1 MSKEIDYDNMSD
13 EQIDEILSQI
23 DSGTFENS
31 EPENGNDFNQNEDGN
46 NSNSNSFN
54 ENEEEEEEDENL
66 NNGNLEDTENG
77 QPEDGDADTNAN
89 NDDLKQ
95 DTASGSNGEN
105 SENSQVENSNTNAN
119 QNADTANPEDAK
131 GSETGKIDPAEYEK
145 LKKFYDEIA
154 NAEFVANGKKVKG
167 FTDPSKIIRSQQML
181 HDYSNKMR
189 GINEYKPYL
198 KTLKDKGIIGNEEKF
213 NFAMSLLDG
222 DKATIKKHLESLK
235 IDPVDLEL
243 DDDANAQY
251 SPRNYMPSKESLV
264 LDEAMDI
271 ARSSGVEDKL
281 RTVIA
286 KEWDEESFGE
296 FLRNPRVRNDLI
308 THMQDGSFDTIQ
320 NKMTEMEMLDLTG
333 SFRGLKSTDKYRA
346 AIAEIN
352 REIQYQYNRQSV
364 NPSIPQQEQYYRSA
378 PTGQNQYQPN
388 AEAERLAL
396 AAKEAEYKAM
406 AEKKLRDDEARK
418 RAAMITKKKSITV
431 TQKKFDPLALE
442 GDDLDN
448 FVNELIAGKK

>member
-54 ENEEEEEEDENL
+54 EEEEEEDETQNR
-66 NNGNLEDTENG
+66 NLEDTENG
-77 QPEDGDADTNAN
+77 QSEDYDADTNAN

-296 FLRNPRVRNDLI
+296 FLRDPRVRNDLI

-364 NPSIPQQEQYYRSA
+364 NPSIPQQQQYYRSA
-378 PTGQNQYQPN
+378 PVGQNQYQPN
-388 AEAERLAL
+388 VEAERLAL

-418 RAAMITKKKSITV
+418 RAAMITKKKSVTV

>member
-31 EPENGNDFNQNEDGN
+31 EPENGNDFNQNEDDN

-54 ENEEEEEEDENL
+54 EEEEEEDETQNR
-66 NNGNLEDTENG
+66 NLEDTENG
-77 QPEDGDADTNAN
+77 QSEDDGADTNAN

-105 SENSQVENSNTNAN
+105 SENSQVEQSNGNAEG
-119 QNADTANPEDAK
+119 NADTSNPEDAK
-131 GSETGKIDPAEYEK
+131 GAETGKIDPAEYER

-296 FLRNPRVRNDLI
+296 FLRDPRVRNDLI

-364 NPSIPQQEQYYRSA
+364 NPSIPQQQQYYRPA
-378 PTGQNQYQPN
+378 PVGQNQYQPN

-418 RAAMITKKKSITV
+418 RAAMITKKKSVTV

>member
-54 ENEEEEEEDENL
+54 EEEEEEDETQNR
-66 NNGNLEDTENG
+66 NLEDTENG
-77 QPEDGDADTNAN
+77 QSEDYDADTNAN

-296 FLRNPRVRNDLI
+296 FLRDPRVRNDLI

-364 NPSIPQQEQYYRSA
+364 NPSIPQQQQYHRSA
-378 PTGQNQYQPN
+378 PVGQNQYQPN
-388 AEAERLAL
+388 VEAERLAL

-418 RAAMITKKKSITV
+418 RAAMITKKKSVTV

>member
-31 EPENGNDFNQNEDGN
+31 EPENGNDFNQNEDDN
-46 NSNSNSFN
+46 NSNSNSF
-54 ENEEEEEEDENL
+54 NEEEEEEDENL
-66 NNGNLEDTENG
+66 NNRNLEDTENG

-95 DTASGSNGEN
+95 DTASGSNVEN

-296 FLRNPRVRNDLI
+296 FLRDPRVRNDLI

-364 NPSIPQQEQYYRSA
+364 NPSIPQQQQYYRSA
-378 PTGQNQYQPN
+378 PVGQNQYQPN
-388 AEAERLAL
+388 VEAERLAL

-418 RAAMITKKKSITV
+418 RAAMITKKKSVTV

>member
-54 ENEEEEEEDENL
+54 EEEEEEDETQNR
-66 NNGNLEDTENG
+66 NLEDTENG
-77 QPEDGDADTNAN
+77 QSEDGDADTNAN

-198 KTLKDKGIIGNEEKF
+198 KALKDKGIIGNEEKF

-286 KEWDEESFGE
+286 KDWDEESFGE

-352 REIQYQYNRQSV
+352 REIQYQYNRQSA

-418 RAAMITKKKSITV
+418 RAAMITKKKSVTV

>member
-54 ENEEEEEEDENL
+54 EEEEEEDETQNR
-66 NNGNLEDTENG
+66 NLEDTENG
-77 QPEDGDADTNAN
+77 QSEDGDADTNAN

-296 FLRNPRVRNDLI
+296 FLRDPRVRNDLI

-364 NPSIPQQEQYYRSA
+364 NPSIPQQQQYYRPA
-378 PTGQNQYQPN
+378 PVGQNQYQPN
-388 AEAERLAL
+388 VEAERLAL

-418 RAAMITKKKSITV
+418 RAAMITKKKSVTV

>member
-31 EPENGNDFNQNEDGN
+31 EPENGNDFDQNEDDN
-46 NSNSNSFN
+46 NSNSNSF
-54 ENEEEEEEDENL
+54 NEEEEEEDENL

-77 QPEDGDADTNAN
+77 QSEDGNADTNAN

-296 FLRNPRVRNDLI
+296 FLRDPRVRNDLI

-418 RAAMITKKKSITV
+418 RAAMITKKKSVTV

>member
-31 EPENGNDFNQNEDGN
+31 EPENGNDFNQNEDDN
-46 NSNSNSFN
+46 NSNSNSF
-54 ENEEEEEEDENL
+54 NEEEEEEDENL
-66 NNGNLEDTENG
+66 NNRNLEDTENG
-77 QPEDGDADTNAN
+77 QSEDDGADTNAN

-105 SENSQVENSNTNAN
+105 SENSQVENSNTNVN

-181 HDYSNKMR
+181 HDYSNRMR

-296 FLRNPRVRNDLI
+296 FLRDPRVRNDLI

-364 NPSIPQQEQYYRSA
+364 NPSIPQQQQYYRSA
-378 PTGQNQYQPN
+378 PVGQNQYQPN
-388 AEAERLAL
+388 VEAERLAL

-418 RAAMITKKKSITV
+418 RAAMITKKKSVTV

>member
-31 EPENGNDFNQNEDGN
+31 EPEDGDDFNQNEDDN
-46 NSNSNSFN
+46 NSNSNSFD
-54 ENEEEEEEDENL
+54 EEEEEDDETQ
-66 NNGNLEDTENG
+66 NGNLEDTENG
-77 QPEDGDADTNAN
+77 QSEDDDADTNAN

-95 DTASGSNGEN
+95 DTASGSNVEN

-286 KEWDEESFGE
+286 KDWDEESFGE
-296 FLRNPRVRNDLI
+296 FLRDPRVRNDLI

-364 NPSIPQQEQYYRSA
+364 NPSIPQQQQYYRPA

-388 AEAERLAL
+388 AEAKRLAL

-418 RAAMITKKKSITV
+418 RAAMITKKKSVTV
-431 TQKKFDPLALE
+431 TQKKFDPLELE

-448 FVNELIAGKK
+448 FVDELISGKK

>member
-54 ENEEEEEEDENL
+54 EEEEEEDENL
-66 NNGNLEDTENG
+66 NNRNLEDTENG
-77 QPEDGDADTNAN
+77 QSEDGDADTNAN

-198 KTLKDKGIIGNEEKF
+198 KALKDKGIIGNEEKF

-296 FLRNPRVRNDLI
+296 FLRDPRVRNDLI

-364 NPSIPQQEQYYRSA
+364 NPSIPQQQQYYRSA
-378 PTGQNQYQPN
+378 PVGQNQYQPN

-418 RAAMITKKKSITV
+418 RAAMITKKKSVTV

>member
-31 EPENGNDFNQNEDGN
+31 EPENGNDFNQNEDDN

-54 ENEEEEEEDENL
+54 EEEEEEDETQNR
-66 NNGNLEDTENG
+66 NLEDTENG
-77 QPEDGDADTNAN
+77 QSEDDGADTNAN

-105 SENSQVENSNTNAN
+105 SENSQVEQSNGNAEG
-119 QNADTANPEDAK
+119 NADTSNHEDAN
-131 GSETGKIDPAEYEK
+131 GAETGKIDPAEYER

-296 FLRNPRVRNDLI
+296 FLRDPRVRNDLI

-364 NPSIPQQEQYYRSA
+364 NPSIPQQQQYYRSA
-378 PTGQNQYQPN
+378 PVGQNQYQPN
-388 AEAERLAL
+388 VEAERLAL

-418 RAAMITKKKSITV
+418 RAAMITKKNSVTV

>member
-54 ENEEEEEEDENL
+54 EEEEEEDETQNR
-66 NNGNLEDTENG
+66 NLEDTENG
-77 QPEDGDADTNAN
+77 QSEDGDADTNAN

-296 FLRNPRVRNDLI
+296 FLRDPRVRNDLI

-346 AIAEIN
+346 AVAEIN
-352 REIQYQYNRQSV
+352 REIQYQYNRQSA

-418 RAAMITKKKSITV
+418 RAAMITKKKSVTV

>member
-31 EPENGNDFNQNEDGN
+31 EPEDGDEFNQNEDDN
-46 NSNSNSFN
+46 NSNSNSF
-54 ENEEEEEEDENL
+54 EEEDDESQ
-66 NNGNLEDTENG
+66 NGNLEDTENG
-77 QPEDGDADTNAN
+77 QSEDDGADTNED
-89 NDDLKQ
+89 NDDLNQ

-198 KTLKDKGIIGNEEKF
+198 KALKDKGIIGNEEKF

-243 DDDANAQY
+243 DDDANVQY

-296 FLRNPRVRNDLI
+296 FLRDPRVRNDLI

-364 NPSIPQQEQYYRSA
+364 NPSIPQQQQYYRSA
-378 PTGQNQYQPN
+378 PVGQNQYQPN

-418 RAAMITKKKSITV
+418 RAAMITKKKSVTV

-442 GDDLDN
+442 GEDLDN

>member
-31 EPENGNDFNQNEDGN
+31 EPEDGNDFNQNEDDN

-54 ENEEEEEEDENL
+54 EEEEEEEEDENL
-66 NNGNLEDTENG
+66 NNRNLEDTENG
-77 QPEDGDADTNAN
+77 QPKDGDADTNAN

-296 FLRNPRVRNDLI
+296 FLRDPRVRNDLI

-418 RAAMITKKKSITV
+418 RAAMITKKKSVTV

>member
-31 EPENGNDFNQNEDGN
+31 EPENGNDFDQNEDDN
-46 NSNSNSFN
+46 NSNSNSF
-54 ENEEEEEEDENL
+54 NEEEEEEDENL

-77 QPEDGDADTNAN
+77 QSEDENADTNAN

-320 NKMTEMEMLDLTG
+320 NKITEMEMLDLTG

>member
-31 EPENGNDFNQNEDGN
+31 EPENGNDFNQNEDDN
-46 NSNSNSFN
+46 NSNSNSF
-54 ENEEEEEEDENL
+54 NEEEEEEDENL
-66 NNGNLEDTENG
+66 NNRNLEDTENG

-251 SPRNYMPSKESLV
+251 SPKNYMPSKESLV

-296 FLRNPRVRNDLI
+296 FLRDPRVRNDLI

-364 NPSIPQQEQYYRSA
+364 NPSIPQQQQYYRSA
-378 PTGQNQYQPN
+378 PVGQNQYQPN
-388 AEAERLAL
+388 VEAERLAL

-418 RAAMITKKKSITV
+418 RAAMITKKKSVTV

>member
-31 EPENGNDFNQNEDGN
+31 EPENGNDFNQNKDDN
-46 NSNSNSFN
+46 NSNSNSF
-54 ENEEEEEEDENL
+54 NEEEEEEDENL
-66 NNGNLEDTENG
+66 NNRNLEDTENG

-95 DTASGSNGEN
+95 DTASGSNVEN

-296 FLRNPRVRNDLI
+296 FLRDPRVRNDLI

-364 NPSIPQQEQYYRSA
+364 NPSIPQQQQYYRSA
-378 PTGQNQYQPN
+378 PVGQNQYQPN

-418 RAAMITKKKSITV
+418 RAAMITKKKSVTV

>member
-31 EPENGNDFNQNEDGN
+31 EPENGNDFNQNEDDN

-54 ENEEEEEEDENL
+54 EEEEEEDETQNR
-66 NNGNLEDTENG
+66 NLEDTENG
-77 QPEDGDADTNAN
+77 QSEDDGADTNAN

-105 SENSQVENSNTNAN
+105 SENSQVEQSNGNAEG
-119 QNADTANPEDAK
+119 NADTSNHEDAK
-131 GSETGKIDPAEYEK
+131 GSETGKIDPAEYER

-296 FLRNPRVRNDLI
+296 FLRDPRVRNDLI

-352 REIQYQYNRQSV
+352 REIQYQYNRQSA
-364 NPSIPQQEQYYRSA
+364 NPSIPQQQQYYRPA
-378 PTGQNQYQPN
+378 PVGQNQYQPN

-418 RAAMITKKKSITV
+418 RAAMITKKNSVTV

>member
-1 MSKEIDYDNMSD
+1 MSKEIDYDNISD
-13 EQIDEILSQI
+13 EQIDKILSQI

-31 EPENGNDFNQNEDGN
+31 EPENGNDFNQNEDDN

-54 ENEEEEEEDENL
+54 EEEEEDETQ
-66 NNGNLEDTENG
+66 NGNLEDTENG
-77 QPEDGDADTNAN
+77 QSEDDDADTNAN

-296 FLRNPRVRNDLI
+296 FLRDPKVRNDLI
-308 THMQDGSFDTIQ
+308 THMQDGSFDIIQ

-352 REIQYQYNRQSV
+352 MEIQYQYNRQSA
-364 NPSIPQQEQYYRSA
+364 NPSIPQQQQYYRSA

-418 RAAMITKKKSITV
+418 RAAMITKKKSVTV

>member
-31 EPENGNDFNQNEDGN
+31 EPEDGNDFNQNEDDN
-46 NSNSNSFN
+46 NSNSNSF
-54 ENEEEEEEDENL
+54 NEEEEEEDENL
-66 NNGNLEDTENG
+66 NNRNLEDTENG

-296 FLRNPRVRNDLI
+296 FLRDPRVRNDLI

-364 NPSIPQQEQYYRSA
+364 NPSIPQQQQYYRSA

-418 RAAMITKKKSITV
+418 RAAMITKKKSVTV

>member
-31 EPENGNDFNQNEDGN
+31 EPENGNDFNQNEDDN
-46 NSNSNSFN
+46 NSNSNSF
-54 ENEEEEEEDENL
+54 NEEEEEEDENL
-66 NNGNLEDTENG
+66 NNRNLEDTENG

-243 DDDANAQY
+243 DDDANVQY

-296 FLRNPRVRNDLI
+296 FLRDPRVRNDLI

-364 NPSIPQQEQYYRSA
+364 NPSIPQQQQYYRSA
-378 PTGQNQYQPN
+378 PVGQNQYQPN

-418 RAAMITKKKSITV
+418 RAAMITKKKSVTV

>member
-54 ENEEEEEEDENL
+54 EEEEEEEENQ
-66 NNGNLEDTENG
+66 NRNLEDTENG
-77 QPEDGDADTNAN
+77 QSEDGDADTNAN

-296 FLRNPRVRNDLI
+296 FLRDPRVRNDLI

-364 NPSIPQQEQYYRSA
+364 NPSIPQQQQYYRSA
-378 PTGQNQYQPN
+378 PVGQNQYQPN

-418 RAAMITKKKSITV
+418 RAAMITKKKSVTV

>member
-31 EPENGNDFNQNEDGN
+31 EPENGNEFNQNEDGN

-77 QPEDGDADTNAN
+77 QSEDGNADTNAN

-296 FLRNPRVRNDLI
+296 FLRDPRVRNDLI

-418 RAAMITKKKSITV
+418 RAAMITKKKSVTV

>member
-31 EPENGNDFNQNEDGN
+31 EPENGNDFNQNEDDN
-46 NSNSNSFN
+46 NSNSNSF
-54 ENEEEEEEDENL
+54 NEEEEEEDENL
-66 NNGNLEDTENG
+66 NNRNLEDTENG
-77 QPEDGDADTNAN
+77 QSEDYDADTNAN

-296 FLRNPRVRNDLI
+296 FLRDPRVRNDLI

-364 NPSIPQQEQYYRSA
+364 NPSIPQQQQYYRSA
-378 PTGQNQYQPN
+378 PVGQNQYQPN
-388 AEAERLAL
+388 VEAERLAL

-418 RAAMITKKKSITV
+418 RAAMITKKKSVTV

>member
-54 ENEEEEEEDENL
+54 ENEEEEEENENL

-77 QPEDGDADTNAN
+77 QSEDGGADTNVN

-95 DTASGSNGEN
+95 DTASGSNVEN

-131 GSETGKIDPAEYEK
+131 GSETGKIDPAEYER

-222 DKATIKKHLESLK
+222 DKSTIKKHLESLK

-251 SPRNYMPSKESLV
+251 SPRNYIPSKESLV

-296 FLRNPRVRNDLI
+296 FLRDPRVRNDLI

-418 RAAMITKKKSITV
+418 RAAMITKKKSVTV

>member
-31 EPENGNDFNQNEDGN
+31 EPENGNDFNQNEDDN
-46 NSNSNSFN
+46 NSNSNSF
-54 ENEEEEEEDENL
+54 NEEEEEEDENL
-66 NNGNLEDTENG
+66 NNRNLEDTENG

-198 KTLKDKGIIGNEEKF
+198 KALKDKGIIGNEEKF

-296 FLRNPRVRNDLI
+296 FLRDPRVRNDLI

-364 NPSIPQQEQYYRSA
+364 NPSIPQQQQYYRPA
-378 PTGQNQYQPN
+378 PVGQNQYQPN

-418 RAAMITKKKSITV
+418 RAAMITKKKSVTV

>member
-31 EPENGNDFNQNEDGN
+31 EPENGNDFNQNEDDN
-46 NSNSNSFN
+46 NSNSNSF
-54 ENEEEEEEDENL
+54 NEEEEEEDENL

-77 QPEDGDADTNAN
+77 QSEDYDADTNAN

-296 FLRNPRVRNDLI
+296 FLRDPRVRNDLI

-418 RAAMITKKKSITV
+418 RAAMITKKKSVTV

>member
-31 EPENGNDFNQNEDGN
+31 EPENGNDFNQNEDDN
-46 NSNSNSFN
+46 NSNSNSF
-54 ENEEEEEEDENL
+54 NEEEEEEDENL
-66 NNGNLEDTENG
+66 NNRNLEDTENG
-77 QPEDGDADTNAN
+77 QSEDDGADTNAN

-296 FLRNPRVRNDLI
+296 FLRDPRVRNDLI

-364 NPSIPQQEQYYRSA
+364 NPSIPQQQQYYRSA

-418 RAAMITKKKSITV
+418 RAAMITKKKSVTV

>member
-31 EPENGNDFNQNEDGN
+31 EPENGNDFNQNEDDN

-54 ENEEEEEEDENL
+54 EEEEEEDETQNR
-66 NNGNLEDTENG
+66 NLEDTENG
-77 QPEDGDADTNAN
+77 QSEDDGADTNAN

-105 SENSQVENSNTNAN
+105 SENSQVEQSNGNAEG
-119 QNADTANPEDAK
+119 NADTSNPEDAN
-131 GSETGKIDPAEYEK
+131 GAETGKIDPAEYER

-296 FLRNPRVRNDLI
+296 FLRDPRVRNDLI

-333 SFRGLKSTDKYRA
+333 SFSGLKSTDKYRA

-364 NPSIPQQEQYYRSA
+364 NPSIPQQQQYYRPA
-378 PTGQNQYQPN
+378 PVGQNQYQPN

-396 AAKEAEYKAM
+396 AAKEDKYKAM

-418 RAAMITKKKSITV
+418 RAAMITKKNSVTV

>member
-54 ENEEEEEEDENL
+54 EEEEEEEEDENL
-66 NNGNLEDTENG
+66 NNRNLEDTENG

-296 FLRNPRVRNDLI
+296 FLRDPRVRNDLI

-364 NPSIPQQEQYYRSA
+364 NPSIPQQQQYYRSA

-418 RAAMITKKKSITV
+418 RAAMITKKKSVTV

>member
-54 ENEEEEEEDENL
+54 EEEEEEDENL
-66 NNGNLEDTENG
+66 NNRNLEDTENG
-77 QPEDGDADTNAN
+77 QSEDGDADTNAN

-296 FLRNPRVRNDLI
+296 FLRDPRVRNDLI

-364 NPSIPQQEQYYRSA
+364 NPSIPQQQQYYRSA
-378 PTGQNQYQPN
+378 PVGQNQYQPN
-388 AEAERLAL
+388 VEAERLAL

-418 RAAMITKKKSITV
+418 RAAMITKKKSVTV

>member
-31 EPENGNDFNQNEDGN
+31 EPENGNDFNQNEDDN
-46 NSNSNSFN
+46 NSNSNSF
-54 ENEEEEEEDENL
+54 NEEEEEEDENL
-66 NNGNLEDTENG
+66 NNRNLEDTENG

-198 KTLKDKGIIGNEEKF
+198 KALKDKGIIGNEEKF

-296 FLRNPRVRNDLI
+296 FLRDPRVRNDLI

-364 NPSIPQQEQYYRSA
+364 NPSIPQQQQYYRSA
-378 PTGQNQYQPN
+378 PVGQNQYQPN
-388 AEAERLAL
+388 VEAERLAL

-418 RAAMITKKKSITV
+418 RAAMITKKKSVTV